1 MIERNLLSN
10 GRFLQDLSNWDAFNA
25 VYSAGDG
32 DDHYGVAVLSSG
44 GGYIKQTFSVMHTRL
59 HTLHVSVKPLTS
71 ALSAGGCT
79 ILITD
84 GNGNTVYSGNLTGAV
99 ANTWEENNI
108 EIGLAT
114 GTTYTLQITNVNHA
128 YSMRID
134 DVWLWA
140 IPMTRAAIASRM
152 HAKLGR
158 LATER
163 SLSTTAAGELTEGSY
178 TYAIDAGLRAVGAI
192 NPEIGLPDVRY
203 LEPESLQT
211 VLETV
216 ERQMIEQ
223 LQRDYAVE
231 TDIHVGQ
238 RSESRSQIAK
248 VLGEMNSGSSG
259 GGGGPVVVRK
269 IKRSCD

>member
-10 GRFLQDLSNWDAFNA
+10 GRFLQDLSNWGAVNA

-44 GGYIKQTFSVMHTRL
+44 GGYVKQTFSVMHTRL
-59 HTLHVSVKPLTS
+59 HTLHISAKPLTA
-71 ALSAGGCT
+71 ALVTNDCT

-84 GNGNTVYSGNLTGAV
+84 GNGNIVYSASLTGA
-99 ANTWEENNI
+99 AADKWEENAI

-114 GTTYTLQITNVNHA
+114 GTTYTLQITNVNHP
-128 YSMRID
+128 YSVRID
-134 DVWLWA
+134 DVWLWY
-140 IPMTRAAIASRM
+140 IPMTRMAIATRI

-158 LATER
+158 LATGR

-192 NPEIGLPDVRY
+192 NPETGLPDARY

-211 VLETV
+211 VLDTIEK
-216 ERQMIEQ
+216 QMIEQ
-223 LQRDYAVE
+223 LQLDYAVE
-231 TDIHVGQ
+231 TDIRVGQ
-238 RSESRSQIAK
+238 RQESRSQIAK
-248 VLGEMNSGSSG
+248 ALGEMNSGQGS
-259 GGGGPVVVRK
+259 GGGPVVVRK
-269 IKRSCD
+269 IIRGDF